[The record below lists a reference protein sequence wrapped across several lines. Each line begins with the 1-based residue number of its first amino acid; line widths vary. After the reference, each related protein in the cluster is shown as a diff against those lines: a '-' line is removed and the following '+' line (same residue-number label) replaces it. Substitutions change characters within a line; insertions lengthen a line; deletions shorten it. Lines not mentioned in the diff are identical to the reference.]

1 MVSLPLALVVGRIDI
16 IGVWPSLAQ
25 NTGVEQGWVEQG
37 VNRFALAI
45 WPWPML
51 ETADQRRRLV
61 PIGV

>member
-1 MVSLPLALVVGRIDI
+1 
-16 IGVWPSLAQ
+16 LAQ
-25 NTGVEQGWVEQG
+25 NIGVEQG

>member
-1 MVSLPLALVVGRIDI
+1 MVTLPLALVVGRIDI

-25 NTGVEQGWVEQG
+25 NIGVEQG
-37 VNRFALAI
+37 VNSFALAI
-45 WPWPML
+45 WPLPML